1 MFSVSDIEG
10 FNLEVP
16 LKRYFLPSLQ
26 WLMIAVFYVDQL
38 RHTWVFLI
46 AWSWGRQKGWAS
58 WGSEIHVESKESR
71 PTHIIGYWSL
81 VPYNRMDKWW
91 SGNHQSK
98 VFSAITTKQSSFI
111 RLILRLSLSLI
122 FFLSSYCN
130 VNTHLL
136 KFLVLERSSWSAS
149 YEDREEYMHTC
160 THIGLRSHINTNI
173 HRTLHAKIHYMRTQ
187 IHACLY
193 TQCHTHA

>member
-122 FFLSSYCN
+122 FFYLHTVTSIRIFWNSWCLKGLPE
-130 VNTHLL
+130 VHLM
-136 KFLVLERSSWSAS
+136 KIERS
-149 YEDREEYMHTC
+149 TC
-160 THIGLRSHINTNI
+160 
-173 HRTLHAKIHYMRTQ
+173 
-187 IHACLY
+187 IHAR
-193 TQCHTHA
+193 T